1 MIHRERCYL
10 SSTFLIALAVNEP
23 VIQAVEIVRVP
34 LPTRYQDPKSPGRP
48 VLNISVRQDPQLTLP
63 VVRV

>member
-10 SSTFLIALAVNEP
+10 SNSFLIALAVNEP

-34 LPTRYQDPKSPGRP
+34 LPTRHQDPKSPGRP
-48 VLNISVRQDPQLTLP
+48 VLNISVR
-63 VVRV
+63 